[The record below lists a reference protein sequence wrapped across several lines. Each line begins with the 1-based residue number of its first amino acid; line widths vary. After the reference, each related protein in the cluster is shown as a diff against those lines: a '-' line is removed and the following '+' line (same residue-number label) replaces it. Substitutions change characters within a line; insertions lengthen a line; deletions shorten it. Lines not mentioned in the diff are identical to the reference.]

1 LARDGLTL
9 GRRGGSEGEGEGE
22 EEIEGDRVETRERAG
37 ERDSE
42 FFFANIHIVSL

>member
-1 LARDGLTL
+1 LASDEWTL
-9 GRRGGSEGEGEGE
+9 GKRGGSEGEGEGD

-42 FFFANIHIVSL
+42 SFFANIHIVSL